1 MGVDQV
7 IAENREQHYI
17 QDRMTE
23 TGYTPAADTL
33 AAPAAVT
40 DSVALMTRRF
50 EEASAETD
58 KKALKEEVLEVISG
72 EAVKPTPPVIP
83 SEAKESDPPVISSEV
98 EKSES

>member
-1 MGVDQV
+1 MSQ
-7 IAENREQHYI
+7 
-17 QDRMTE
+17 

-58 KKALKEEVLEVISG
+58 KETLKEEVLSAISGETGASPVISG
-72 EAVKPTPPVIP
+72 EAAPGHSGLDPESKSP
-83 SEAKESDPPVISSEV
+83 AKKEEDE
-98 EKSES
+98 

>member
-1 MGVDQV
+1 MDQV
-7 IAENREQHYI
+7 IAENKEQRYI

-33 AAPAAVT
+33 AAPAAVR

-50 EEASAETD
+50 EAASAEMD
-58 KKALKEEVLEVISG
+58 KEALKEEVLEAITS
-72 EAVKPTPPVIP
+72 EAVKSDPPVIP
-83 SEAKESDPPVISSEV
+83 SEAKESEPPVISSEA